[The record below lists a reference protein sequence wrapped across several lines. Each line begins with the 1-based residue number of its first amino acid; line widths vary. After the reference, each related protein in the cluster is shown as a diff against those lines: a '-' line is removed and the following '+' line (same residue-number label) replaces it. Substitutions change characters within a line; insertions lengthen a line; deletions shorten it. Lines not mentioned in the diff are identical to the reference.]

1 MRRLYQY
8 DEQKRH
14 PHLLEE
20 HYFNKLNPA
29 LVYAGVQEDCPG
41 PQNVLHTHPFVEVA
55 FFWQGSGHVVLDGK
69 DYPVQT
75 GDIMVFNAGRAHCE
89 YSDEDNPL
97 SFYFTAYD
105 KLTLPNL
112 PQNQL
117 FSGDVPPILHTGTM
131 ADTFYN
137 LFGVVL
143 KELEE
148 DKDFGYEIAQATAKI
163 IVMHLFRLLNQSY
176 SAKDLLQANK
186 VLQDALK
193 YIDDH
198 YEEEISLDLLA
209 CECMVS
215 KYYLSHL
222 FTKRMGRS
230 VGRYIL
236 EKRIFTAK
244 KLLSGTEHSVDQIAQ
259 QCGFAD
265 SAYFCRLFKKETDLT
280 PTQFRKNK
288 PPL

>member
-20 HYFNKLNPA
+20 HYFNKLNPS

-55 FFWQGSGHVVLDGK
+55 FFWQGCGYVILDGQR
-69 DYPVQT
+69 YPVQK

-89 YSDEDNPL
+89 YSDEKDPL

-117 FSGDVPPILHTGTM
+117 LAGDVPPILHTGDM
-131 ADTFYN
+131 ADTFYG

-148 DKDFGYEIAQATAKI
+148 DKDFGYEIAQGTAKI

-176 SAKDLLQANK
+176 SAKDFLQANK

-193 YIDDH
+193 YIDDNFNTD
-198 YEEEISLDLLA
+198 ISLDLLA
-209 CECMVS
+209 GECMVS

-222 FTKRMGRS
+222 FTKRMGKS

-236 EKRIFTAK
+236 DKRVFTAK
-244 KLLSGTEHSVDQIAQ
+244 QLLSSTDLSVEQISQ
-259 QCGFAD
+259 RCGFAD
-265 SAYFCRLFKKETDLT
+265 SAYFCRLFKKETGKT
-280 PTQFRKNK
+280 PTQFRRK
-288 PPL
+288 